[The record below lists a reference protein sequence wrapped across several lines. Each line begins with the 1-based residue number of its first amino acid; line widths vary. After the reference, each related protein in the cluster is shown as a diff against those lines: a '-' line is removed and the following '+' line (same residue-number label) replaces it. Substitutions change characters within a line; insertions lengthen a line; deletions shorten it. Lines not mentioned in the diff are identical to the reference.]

1 MFRNIARQT
10 IHLIVKIANANNNNN
25 NKNEN
30 NNNNND
36 NNNNNVHEQTFL
48 KINMFTNMYGMMFM
62 GLGREFPDFPDYPD
76 YIENSVTEDEDKT
89 SVLANRQIKSV
100 AILINVL
107 RS

>member
-1 MFRNIARQT
+1 
-10 IHLIVKIANANNNNN
+10 
-25 NKNEN
+25 
-30 NNNNND
+30 
-36 NNNNNVHEQTFL
+36 
-48 KINMFTNMYGMMFM
+48 M

-89 SVLANRQIKSV
+89 LVLANRQIKSV